1 MLDRQFLVGQPEENI
16 MRKLTLEETA
26 SVSGGKKSK
35 VTPVGPKTKTLPAA
49 SSHGQETAAAA
60 SSKPEKPKKG

>member
-1 MLDRQFLVGQPEENI
+1 
-16 MRKLTLEETA
+16 MRKLTLAETA

-35 VTPVGPKTKTLPAA
+35 VTPTGPKKGTLPAA

-60 SSKPEKPKKG
+60 SSKPKKSKKG